1 MLGSFSPVGG
11 THGLVWERGN
21 MPKSLPR
28 ESNTTGKQSVKA
40 GSLWHGQ
47 HHWRDHRGS
56 LCLQLPGKDLG
67 FRQPAI
73 NYYPGLTAWTCQFPS
88 VFCFVTVR
96 KSAPPDWFLEVS
108 HVLCHSSVSLTIQL
122 KFHSTQ
128 AGSAGQGWEG
138 ARGRGDFRRACNG
151 ATSDQ
156 ANPILKC
163 LLTSQV
169 GLACVSHLTR
179 CWLSSWQ
186 DDIFDVLTPLGV
198 PWWKGISGWLETKS
212 HTLFHSKFWLHNG

>member
-1 MLGSFSPVGG
+1 MAS
-11 THGLVWERGN
+11 
-21 MPKSLPR
+21 
-28 ESNTTGKQSVKA
+28 SVKA

-67 FRQPAI
+67 SRQPAI
-73 NYYPGLTAWTCQFPS
+73 NYYPGLAAWTCQFPS
-88 VFCFVTVR
+88 VFCFVAVR
-96 KSAPPDWFLEVS
+96 KRAPPDWFLEVS

-128 AGSAGQGWEG
+128 AGSAGQG
-138 ARGRGDFRRACNG
+138 AGRSPGFGDFRRACNR

-163 LLTSQV
+163 LWLHKSGLHVSPIWCDAGCHV
-169 GLACVSHLTR
+169 GKMTCLMFSPRWGCRDGKEFQA
-179 CWLSSWQ
+179 
-186 DDIFDVLTPLGV
+186 G
-198 PWWKGISGWLETKS
+198 WKQKS
-212 HTLFHSKFWLHNG
+212 HILLHWKFWLCNG